1 MKPGSLILTPFL
13 SLQLPTRTRT
23 AMHPYTILACV
34 ESGALSCPPWNL
46 GSSCFLRTSVLGH
59 GRALMQQTNNA
70 AKPLFVCWT
79 LFLCS
84 MSRRTS
90 KLHST
95 PSTLS
100 VRSLFFNL
108 VVDPRLLIS
117 SSQLFTSN
125 GDKYTV
131 DRPFAPYNCLP
142 IDTVAVQAYS
152 TSCTNVGS
160 RVSKWGC
167 YLEEVESY
175 DSKRP

>member
-1 MKPGSLILTPFL
+1 
-13 SLQLPTRTRT
+13 
-23 AMHPYTILACV
+23 
-34 ESGALSCPPWNL
+34 
-46 GSSCFLRTSVLGH
+46 
-59 GRALMQQTNNA
+59 MQQTNNA

-84 MSRRTS
+84 MPRRTP

-100 VRSLFFNL
+100 VRSFSFNL

-117 SSQLFTSN
+117 SSQSFTSN

-142 IDTVAVQAYS
+142 IDTVAVQRYA
-152 TSCTNVGS
+152 NILHK
-160 RVSKWGC
+160 RR
-167 YLEEVESY
+167 VESVEVGL
-175 DSKRP
+175 SLGRGGKL

>member
-1 MKPGSLILTPFL
+1 
-13 SLQLPTRTRT
+13 
-23 AMHPYTILACV
+23 MHPYTILACV

-70 AKPLFVCWT
+70 EKPLFVCWT

-84 MSRRTS
+84 ISRRTS

-100 VRSLFFNL
+100 VRSFFFNL
-108 VVDPRLLIS
+108 VVDPRLRIS
-117 SSQLFTSN
+117 GSQSFTSN
-125 GDKYTV
+125 SDKYTV
-131 DRPFAPYNCLP
+131 DRP
-142 IDTVAVQAYS
+142 AYLLTRSRFS
-152 TSCTNVGS
+152 TIPTNAGS
-160 RVSKWGC
+160 RVSKWDC